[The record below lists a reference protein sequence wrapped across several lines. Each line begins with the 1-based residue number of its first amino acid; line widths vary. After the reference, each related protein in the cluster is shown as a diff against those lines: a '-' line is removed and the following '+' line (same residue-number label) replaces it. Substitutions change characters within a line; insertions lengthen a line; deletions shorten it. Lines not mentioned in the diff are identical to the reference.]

1 MKRLLGVL
9 LALACLFGLA
19 GCEQELYTGLSE
31 VEVNEMVA
39 ALSSA
44 GISAQKAVQEGQGQ
58 EGRTWTLTVDQAD
71 MGPSLA
77 VLRAQGL
84 PRPRLASLGQV
95 FQKQGLVATPAEER
109 VRYIYG
115 VSQELSRT
123 LLDVDGVML
132 AHVHVVIPENDPL
145 ADKAKPAS
153 AAVYIRYRPG
163 VNLTA
168 MAPMVKDL
176 VAHSIEGLS
185 YDNVS
190 LFLQGAQPVPVD
202 VRKGTALLGTFSMRN
217 PLVWL
222 LGLLIVAAL
231 AVTGLVAWRRGV
243 FDGLGRPGTREV
255 ERAS

>member
-1 MKRLLGVL
+1 MNRLLGVL
-9 LALACLFGLA
+9 MALACLFGLA

-39 ALSSA
+39 ALSAA
-44 GISAQKAVQEGQGQ
+44 GISGQKLVQDGQGQ

-202 VRKGTALLGTFSMRN
+202 VRKGAALLGTFSARN

-222 LGLLIVAAL
+222 LGLLIIAAL
-231 AVTGLVAWRRGV
+231 VVTGLVAWRRGV
-243 FDGLGRPGTREV
+243 FDNLSGRRP

>member
-1 MKRLLGVL
+1 MNRLLGVL
-9 LALACLFGLA
+9 MALACLFGLA

-44 GISAQKAVQEGQGQ
+44 GISGQKLVQDGQGQ

-202 VRKGTALLGTFSMRN
+202 VRKGAALLGTFSTRN

-231 AVTGLVAWRRGV
+231 VVTGLVAWRRGV
-243 FDGLGRPGTREV
+243 FDNLAGRGP

>member
-1 MKRLLGVL
+1 MNRLLGVL

-31 VEVNEMVA
+31 AEANEMVA

-44 GISAQKAVQEGQGQ
+44 GIGAQKAVQDGQGQ

-202 VRKGTALLGTFSMRN
+202 VRKGAALLGTFSTRN

-222 LGLLIVAAL
+222 LGLLIIAAL
-231 AVTGLVAWRRGV
+231 VVTGLVAWRRGA
-243 FDGLGRPGTREV
+243 FDNLSGRRP

>member
-1 MKRLLGVL
+1 MNRLLGVL

-31 VEVNEMVA
+31 AEANEMVA

-44 GISAQKAVQEGQGQ
+44 GIGAQKAVQDGQGQ

-202 VRKGTALLGTFSMRN
+202 VRKGAALLGTFSTRN

-243 FDGLGRPGTREV
+243 FDNLGRPGQRGP

>member
-1 MKRLLGVL
+1 MNRLLGVL

-31 VEVNEMVA
+31 AEANEMVA

-44 GISAQKAVQEGQGQ
+44 GIGAQKAVQDGQGQ

-190 LFLQGAQPVPVD
+190 LFLQGAQPVPLD
-202 VRKGTALLGTFSMRN
+202 VRKGAALLGTFSTRN

-243 FDGLGRPGTREV
+243 FDNLDRPGGRGA
-255 ERAS
+255 ERTS

>member
-1 MKRLLGVL
+1 MKRLLSVL
-9 LALACLFGLA
+9 MALACLFGLA
-19 GCEQELYTGLSE
+19 GCEQDLYTGLSE
-31 VEVNEMVA
+31 AEVNEMVA

-44 GISAQKAVQEGQGQ
+44 GISGQKTVQDGQGQ
-58 EGRTWTLTVDQAD
+58 EGRSWTLTVDQSD
-71 MGPSLA
+71 MGPALA

-145 ADKAKPAS
+145 ADKAKPSS

-202 VRKGTALLGTFSMRN
+202 VRKGSALLGMLSMRN

-222 LGLLIVAAL
+222 LGALILAAL
-231 AVTGLVAWRRGV
+231 AVTGLVAWRRGA
-243 FDGLGRPGTREV
+243 FDGLGGRRAG
-255 ERAS
+255 RAS

>member
-1 MKRLLGVL
+1 MNRLLGVL
-9 LALACLFGLA
+9 MALACLFGLA

-39 ALSSA
+39 ALSAA
-44 GISAQKAVQEGQGQ
+44 GISGQKLVQDGQGQ

-202 VRKGTALLGTFSMRN
+202 ARKGAALLGTFSTRN

-231 AVTGLVAWRRGV
+231 VVTGLVAWRRGV
-243 FDGLGRPGTREV
+243 FDNLSGRRP

>member
-1 MKRLLGVL
+1 MNRLLGVL

-31 VEVNEMVA
+31 VEANEMVA

-44 GISAQKAVQEGQGQ
+44 GIGAQKTVQDGQGQ

-202 VRKGTALLGTFSMRN
+202 VRKGAALLGTFSTRN

-243 FDGLGRPGTREV
+243 FDNLGRPGQRGP

>member
-1 MKRLLGVL
+1 MNRLLGVL

-31 VEVNEMVA
+31 AEANEMVA

-44 GISAQKAVQEGQGQ
+44 GIGAQKAVQDGQGQ

-202 VRKGTALLGTFSMRN
+202 VRKGAALLGTFSTRN

-243 FDGLGRPGTREV
+243 FDNLGGRGP

>member
-31 VEVNEMVA
+31 PEVNEMVA

-44 GISAQKAVQEGQGQ
+44 GISGQKVAQDGQDA
-58 EGRTWTLTVDQAD
+58 RTWTLTVDNAD
-71 MGPSLA
+71 MSAALA
-77 VLRAQGL
+77 TLRAQGL
-84 PRPRLASLGQV
+84 PHPHLASLGEV

-115 VSQELSRT
+115 ISQELSRT
-123 LLDVDGVML
+123 LLDVEGVML
-132 AHVHVVIPENDPL
+132 ARVHVVIPEHDPL
-145 ADKAKPAS
+145 GDKVKPAS

-190 LFLQGAQPVPVD
+190 LFLQGVQPVPVEP
-202 VRKGTALLGTFSMRN
+202 RKGVALLGTFSTRN

-222 LGLLIVAAL
+222 LGLLIVAAVV
-231 AVTGLVAWRRGV
+231 VTGLVAWRRGA
-243 FDGLGRPGTREV
+243 FDTLTARRERP
-255 ERAS
+255 AA

>member
-1 MKRLLGVL
+1 MNRLLGVL

-19 GCEQELYTGLSE
+19 GCEQELYTGLPE
-31 VEVNEMVA
+31 VEANEMVA
-39 ALSSA
+39 ALSAA
-44 GISAQKAVQEGQGQ
+44 GIGAQKTAQDGQGQ
-58 EGRTWTLTVDQAD
+58 EGRTWTLTVDEAD
-71 MGPSLA
+71 MGPSLT

-202 VRKGTALLGTFSMRN
+202 VRKGAALLGTFSTRN

-243 FDGLGRPGTREV
+243 FDNLGRPGGRGA

>member
-1 MKRLLGVL
+1 MNRLLGVL

-31 VEVNEMVA
+31 AEANEMVA

-44 GISAQKAVQEGQGQ
+44 GIGAQKAVQDGQGQ

-202 VRKGTALLGTFSMRN
+202 VRKGAALLGTFSTRN

-243 FDGLGRPGTREV
+243 FDNLGRPGGRGA
-255 ERAS
+255 ERTS

>member
-1 MKRLLGVL
+1 MNRLLGVL

-31 VEVNEMVA
+31 AEANEMVA

-44 GISAQKAVQEGQGQ
+44 GIGAQKAVQDGQGQ

-202 VRKGTALLGTFSMRN
+202 VRKGAALLGTFSTRN

-243 FDGLGRPGTREV
+243 FDNLDRPGGRGA
-255 ERAS
+255 ERTS

>member
-1 MKRLLGVL
+1 MNRLLGVL

-31 VEVNEMVA
+31 TEANEMVA

-44 GISAQKAVQEGQGQ
+44 GIGAQKTVQDGQGQ

-202 VRKGTALLGTFSMRN
+202 VRKGAALLGTFSTRN

-243 FDGLGRPGTREV
+243 FDSLGRPGGRGA